1 MGKGGGGVAAAVQTS
16 GASPEASMPES
27 AKGDHVP
34 TQLMGPH
41 LDLLEAAR
49 MGRSG
54 PSSLVE
60 HGADDNATDPRQSL
74 NFAEFHQL
82 QAKNIGVDTN
92 LNDRPY
98 QMDTLTADMAIPQ
111 STLSPAKLD
120 NFSKL

>member
-1 MGKGGGGVAAAVQTS
+1 
-16 GASPEASMPES
+16 MPES

-34 TQLMGPH
+34 MQLMGPH
-41 LDLLEAAR
+41 LDLLEVAR

-74 NFAEFHQL
+74 SFAEFHQL

-98 QMDTLTADMAIPQ
+98 QMGTSTAGVALPRAAR
-111 STLSPAKLD
+111 SPAQAE
-120 NFSKL
+120 NISKL